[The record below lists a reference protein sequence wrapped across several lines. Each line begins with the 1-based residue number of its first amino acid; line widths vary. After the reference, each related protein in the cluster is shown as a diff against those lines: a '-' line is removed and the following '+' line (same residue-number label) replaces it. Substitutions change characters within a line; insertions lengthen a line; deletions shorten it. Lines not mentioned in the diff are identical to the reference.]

1 MIGKLNKR
9 AISPLIAT
17 VIIIA
22 ITVAAGIVL
31 YAMIWPLIN
40 RPISQTTCTE
50 ITFELDAEASCMKV
64 LSSDP
69 INQVNQVDV
78 SIDRTKSND
87 DEPNVVVWKL
97 VLDAGFGERRS
108 IDILSSTFSVS
119 PGQQSTYS
127 YNVSAAMKTD
137 LGGDVNRISIY
148 PVIESRNTQVAC
160 EELTRTIERLRDCV

>member
-31 YAMIWPLIN
+31 YAMVWPLIN

-50 ITFELDAEASCMKV
+50 ITFELDAEASCVKI
-64 LSSDP
+64 LSGDP
-69 INQVNQVDV
+69 VNRVYV
-78 SIDRTKSND
+78 SLDRTKSAD
-87 DEPNVVVWKL
+87 DEPNVVAWKL

-108 IDILSSTFSVS
+108 IDILPSTFSVA
-119 PGQQSTYS
+119 PGQQSTYTYDVS
-127 YNVSAAMKTD
+127 AQTRTDIQGNVS
-137 LGGDVNRISIY
+137 RISIY
-148 PVIESRNTQVAC
+148 PVVKSKRTQVAC
-160 EELTRTIERLRDCV
+160 EELTRTIERLRDCA